1 MSNWINSTTIGNISL
16 EIDELK
22 ARIFALETQL
32 KEDLLDPIRTFE
44 VVLRVTTRASTWG
57 DREVDYC
64 EVYDHFHQYTNDMKN
79 AIFLNDE
86 GDSIKVEKVTEV
98 E

>member
-1 MSNWINSTTIGNISL
+1 MTTGNISL

-32 KEDLLDPIRTFE
+32 KEDLLDPVCTFE

-57 DREVDYC
+57 QEGVDCDKMRYHLSYFNKEIKEVL
-64 EVYDHFHQYTNDMKN
+64 
-79 AIFLNDE
+79 FLTDP
-86 GDSIKVEKVTEV
+86 GDSIKVQGVTEV
-98 E
+98 T